1 MDVNLRMRL
10 NYIHI
15 LKGRDKIVNENR
27 SCTHYTLFSCNVPR
41 LFPNLL
47 GTYIMQPKKLGW
59 SLRTMLYCNA
69 LSMRLLTCLWAF
81 YLVSGIYLHMY
92 YVISSVPINH
102 WILRHISKQHCSCS
116 SSFCLI
122 CSRMKMPLYH
132 HRMSQYINSVSL
144 GFESE

>member
-1 MDVNLRMRL
+1 MKTGLV
-10 NYIHI
+10 HTI
-15 LKGRDKIVNENR
+15 LCSVAM
-27 SCTHYTLFSCNVPR
+27 
-41 LFPNLL
+41 FPASSPPL

-102 WILRHISKQHCSCS
+102 
-116 SSFCLI
+116 
-122 CSRMKMPLYH
+122 
-132 HRMSQYINSVSL
+132 
-144 GFESE
+144 